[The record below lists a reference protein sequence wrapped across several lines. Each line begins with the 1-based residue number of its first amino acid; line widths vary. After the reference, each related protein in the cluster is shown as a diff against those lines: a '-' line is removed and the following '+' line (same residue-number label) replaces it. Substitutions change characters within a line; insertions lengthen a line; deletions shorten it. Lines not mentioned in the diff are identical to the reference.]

1 MCLTAHAEAGSGVT
15 GRVLLPTDV
24 RPKTYRLDLQPNLE
38 TFIFNGIAEVDV
50 TVVNAT
56 STVTLHAV
64 DLKISSI
71 QLVTKHETLTP
82 LSYAL
87 DEKKDTLSI
96 VFKENLPLGDGT
108 FKFVYTGTLN
118 DQMAGFYRSKYT
130 VDGQDRY
137 LATTQFEST
146 DARRAFPCWDE
157 PCLKATFD
165 VTLTVPS
172 NRVAISNMPEV
183 SSTVRTDGFRV
194 IKFDTTPIMSTYL
207 LAFVVGEFDL
217 VEGNTPEGVHVRV
230 FTPPGKK
237 DQGLFALEV
246 CIKSLSYFS
255 QYFGIPY
262 PLKKMDCIAI
272 PDFAAGAMENWGL
285 VTYREVAVLID
296 PVNSSTAMRQ
306 RVAEVVAHEMAHQ
319 WFGNLVTMEW
329 WTHLWL
335 NEGFATWAA
344 YLAVDHI
351 FPEWDMWT
359 QFVTGN
365 FSRALTLD
373 GLKSSH
379 PIEVEV
385 KNSGEISEIFDA
397 ISYSKGASV
406 IRMLASYL
414 GYETFK
420 QGLNVYLKRFTYRN
434 AVTEDLWQALSDV
447 SGQPIVTMMKT
458 GNFSRA
464 LTLDGLKSSH
474 PIEVEV
480 KNSGE
485 ISEIFDAISYSKGA
499 SVIRMLAS
507 YLGYETFKQGLNVY
521 LKRFTYRNAVTEDL
535 WQALSDVSGQPIV
548 TMMNSWIK
556 QTGYPVLTV
565 EEVATANAKVRTLS
579 VSQTRFLSNGQ
590 ASDEDK
596 QTVWWVPVGI
606 ATQDKAEP
614 VYSIVHEPTGTFS
627 VPSQQCLKVNAGQS
641 GVYRVKYSQAL
652 LAALFPAIEAL
663 QLPPADRLGV
673 EIDVFALAKAGLQP
687 TSQLLS
693 LLQVFKNETDYTVW
707 SEINICLDEIAN
719 LIGTEDYF
727 DAFERFA
734 RDLLRP
740 AYKRI
745 GWDAKPGDSHSTLLL
760 RTLLLSSLGHFGD
773 EEVVGEA
780 RRRLAVFL
788 DDRTSL
794 VPDLRSLVY
803 STVVAH
809 GGEEDFNN
817 VLRVFRE
824 TTLHE
829 ERLRCLRALG
839 YTRKPDLIDRV
850 LKFCM
855 SDEVRSQDTY
865 LVLAIVGSNRHGRA
879 SAWSFLQERWNDF
892 FERFGKG
899 GFTLLSSIIS
909 SCTKN
914 FSSAD
919 KATEIESFF
928 ATHPV
933 DSSKRTIQQ
942 SLERIRMNANW
953 LARDGAGIKTWLSS
967 HGYA

>member
-1 MCLTAHAEAGSGVT
+1 VT

-359 QFVTGN
+359 QFV
-365 FSRALTLD
+365 
-373 GLKSSH
+373 
-379 PIEVEV
+379 
-385 KNSGEISEIFDA
+385 
-397 ISYSKGASV
+397 
-406 IRMLASYL
+406 
-414 GYETFK
+414 
-420 QGLNVYLKRFTYRN
+420 
-434 AVTEDLWQALSDV
+434 
-447 SGQPIVTMMKT
+447 T

>member
-359 QFVTGN
+359 QFV
-365 FSRALTLD
+365 
-373 GLKSSH
+373 
-379 PIEVEV
+379 
-385 KNSGEISEIFDA
+385 
-397 ISYSKGASV
+397 
-406 IRMLASYL
+406 
-414 GYETFK
+414 
-420 QGLNVYLKRFTYRN
+420 
-434 AVTEDLWQALSDV
+434 
-447 SGQPIVTMMKT
+447 T

>member
-1 MCLTAHAEAGSGVT
+1 VT

-447 SGQPIVTMMKT
+447 SGQPIVTMM
-458 GNFSRA
+458 
-464 LTLDGLKSSH
+464 
-474 PIEVEV
+474 
-480 KNSGE
+480 
-485 ISEIFDAISYSKGA
+485 
-499 SVIRMLAS
+499 
-507 YLGYETFKQGLNVY
+507 
-521 LKRFTYRNAVTEDL
+521 
-535 WQALSDVSGQPIV
+535 
-548 TMMNSWIK
+548 NSWIK

-803 STVVAH
+803 
-809 GGEEDFNN
+809 
-817 VLRVFRE
+817 R
-824 TTLHE
+824 
-829 ERLRCLRALG
+829 
-839 YTRKPDLIDRV
+839 
-850 LKFCM
+850 
-855 SDEVRSQDTY
+855 
-865 LVLAIVGSNRHGRA
+865 
-879 SAWSFLQERWNDF
+879 
-892 FERFGKG
+892 
-899 GFTLLSSIIS
+899 
-909 SCTKN
+909 
-914 FSSAD
+914 
-919 KATEIESFF
+919 
-928 ATHPV
+928 
-933 DSSKRTIQQ
+933 
-942 SLERIRMNANW
+942 
-953 LARDGAGIKTWLSS
+953 
-967 HGYA
+967 